1 MNLMQAVR
9 HILGVAIPR
18 VTPVAGRGISVDRTP
33 HGAVIGCTLPERGEA
48 LAVAVRNVSGRAM
61 ERGMTVAVAKLRFE
75 LREDLFEAVIGSH
88 DLSDRLRMASARDIV
103 VPVDIP
109 RKGDNESFLAVC
121 LEDIATGEVGLA
133 AVAGTVIANVT
144 GSPGPLQTA
153 VMPDGNGYLAADQ
166 TNEDGNLRL
175 LVPDIAPR
183 LALVVL
189 GAGSGGERYRGPF
202 RIAYD
207 HDAETLSV
215 SEGWLSRNGEFR
227 GVPKTT
233 GIPVATGYLCLETL
247 LDQDGNW
254 SEPVYV
260 IRSSPDR
267 YHFPI
272 GRIMTRTG
280 LPEIQQFHVTVAVFI
295 VAEHCPFSI
304 DSIGAI

>member
-61 ERGMTVAVAKLRFE
+61 ERGMTVAVSPDADLRDD
-75 LREDLFEAVIGSH
+75 LREAIAEAAAGDLVIP
-88 DLSDRLRMASARDIV
+88 AA
-103 VPVDIP
+103 IP
-109 RKGDNESFLAVC
+109 RKGDDESVLAVC
-121 LEDIATGEVGLA
+121 LEDIAPDEVGLA
-133 AVAGTVIANVT
+133 AVAGA
-144 GSPGPLQTA
+144 A
-153 VMPDGNGYLAADQ
+153 VAAVSGEVRADTTHAVPDGSGALMP
-166 TNEDGNLRL
+166 EDGGPVRL
-175 LVPDIAPR
+175 MVPR
-183 LALVVL
+183 LADAGDGHGRLAVAVL
-189 GAGSGGERYRGPF
+189 GSGSGGERYRGPF
-202 RIAYD
+202 RITYD

-254 SEPVYV
+254 SAPAFVT
-260 IRSSPDR
+260 RARPDR
-267 YHFPI
+267 ERFPI
-272 GRIMTRTG
+272 GRITARAG
-280 LPEIQQFHVTVAVFI
+280 APPKIEQFHVTVAVFI
-295 VAEHCPFSI
+295 IAEQCPFSLE
-304 DSIGAI
+304 ATT